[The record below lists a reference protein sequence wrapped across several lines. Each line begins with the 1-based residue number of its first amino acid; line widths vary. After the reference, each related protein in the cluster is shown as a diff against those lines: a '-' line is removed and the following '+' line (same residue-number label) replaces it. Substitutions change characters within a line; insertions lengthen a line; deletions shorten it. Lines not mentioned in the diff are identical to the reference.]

1 LKFDPPR
8 SGSGNTE
15 EVLMFE
21 KIANIFRIPDLRK
34 RVLFTLGLLAVYRL
48 GAFIPTPGINS
59 TALAQFFNANSQSAL
74 GLADLFTGGNLRK
87 LTIFALGIM
96 PYITASIIFQLLT
109 VIYEPLA
116 KLQKEGELGRR
127 KITQWTR
134 YVTVLLGVI
143 QSFAIS
149 LTLTT
154 SSANMVTIPRAAF
167 IPMCVIT
174 LTAGTAFIMWL
185 GEQITERGIGN
196 GMSLLIFTGIVVG
209 LPRGIYDLYDKARDS
224 AWGPF
229 TPIAL
234 VLLVAVMA
242 AVVAFIVFVERS
254 ERRIPV
260 QYAKRIVGRKMM
272 GGQSTH
278 LPLRVNSGGVMPII
292 FASSILSAPL
302 LFSQI
307 HYQGVMLQDNSFLG
321 PIFRN
326 LIPGEP
332 WYVLL
337 NTVAIIFF
345 AYFYISIV
353 FRPDDIADNM
363 RKYGGFIPGIR
374 PGRRTSD
381 FINDVLTRIT
391 LVGAVYLVVVQLI
404 PTMMMSGIHFN
415 HLWLIGRAFDS
426 LPAWMTNG
434 LGVKFYFGGTSLLI
448 VVGVAM
454 DTVQQVESQLIMRH
468 YDGFSPKSGRIRGR
482 RSW

>member
-1 LKFDPPR
+1 MLEKF
-8 SGSGNTE
+8 
-15 EVLMFE
+15 
-21 KIANIFRIPDLRK
+21 ANIFRIPDLRK

-48 GAFIPTPGINS
+48 GAFIPTPGINAD
-59 TALAQFFNANSQSAL
+59 ALAQFFSANSGSAL
-74 GLADLFTGGNLRK
+74 GLADLFTGGNLRR

-134 YVTVLLGVI
+134 YVTVLLAIV
-143 QSFAIS
+143 QSFAIG
-149 LTLTT
+149 LTLAN
-154 SSANMVTIPRAAF
+154 SSTPMITIPRGAF
-167 IPMCVIT
+167 LPMCVIT
-174 LTAGTAFIMWL
+174 LTTGTAFIMWL
-185 GEQITERGIGN
+185 GEQITDRGIGN

-209 LPRGIYDLYDKARDS
+209 LPRGIMDIYTKARDNT
-224 AWGPF
+224 WGAL
-229 TPIAL
+229 TPIIL
-234 VLLVAVMA
+234 VILVAAMI

-278 LPLRVNSGGVMPII
+278 LPLKVNSGGVMPVI

-302 LFSQI
+302 LFQNMSFF
-307 HYQGVMLQDNSFLG
+307 GSPKLSDTTFLG

-326 LIPGEP
+326 LLPGEP
-332 WYVLL
+332 WYELIYIA
-337 NTVAIIFF
+337 AIVFF

-391 LVGAVYLVVVQLI
+391 LVGALYLIIISII
-404 PTMMMSGIHFN
+404 PTILISGIHFN
-415 HLWLIGRAFDS
+415 HLWLIGSVFDR
-426 LPAWMTNG
+426 LPTFMTNG
-434 LGVKFYFGGTSLLI
+434 FGFTFYFGGTSLLI

-454 DTVQQVESQLIMRH
+454 DTVQQIESQLIMRH

>member
-1 LKFDPPR
+1 
-8 SGSGNTE
+8 
-15 EVLMFE
+15 MFE
-21 KIANIFRIPDLRK
+21 KIANIFKIEDLRK

-48 GAFIPTPGINS
+48 GAHIPTPGIN
-59 TALAQFFNANSQSAL
+59 AKMLAQFFNENSGSAL
-74 GLADLFTGGNLRK
+74 GLVDLFSGGNLRR
-87 LTIFALGIM
+87 LTVFALGIM

-116 KLQKEGELGRR
+116 KLQKEGEIGRR

-134 YVTVLLGVI
+134 YVTVILGVV
-143 QSFAIS
+143 QSTAIA
-149 LTLTT
+149 LTLTNT
-154 SSANMVTIPRAAF
+154 STGSSMVTIPKAGF
-167 IPMCVIT
+167 VPMCVLT

-209 LPRGIYDLYDKARDS
+209 LPKGVADLYQKATTN
-224 AWGPF
+224 AWGGF
-229 TPIAL
+229 TPIGIL
-234 VLLVAVMA
+234 FLLAMMI
-242 AVVAFIVFVERS
+242 AVVAFIVYVERS

-278 LPLRVNSGGVMPII
+278 LPLKVNSGGVMPVI
-292 FASSILSAPL
+292 FATSILSAPL
-302 LFSQI
+302 LFS
-307 HYQGVMLQDNSFLG
+307 GMSFFGSPQLKDTKFFG
-321 PIFRN
+321 PI
-326 LIPGEP
+326 LQAIAPGEP
-332 WYVLL
+332 IYELL
-337 NTVAIIFF
+337 VIVAIIFF

-391 LVGAVYLVVVQLI
+391 LVGAIYLIIIMLI
-404 PTMMMSGIHFN
+404 PTLLISGIHFN
-415 HLWLIGRAFDS
+415 HIWLIGPIFDRMPAFVTS
-426 LPAWMTNG
+426 G
-434 LGVKFYFGGTSLLI
+434 LGLNFYFGGTSLLI

-454 DTVQQVESQLIMRH
+454 DTVQQIESQLIMRH
-468 YDGFSPKSGRIRGR
+468 YDGFSPKSGRIRGK

>member
-1 LKFDPPR
+1 
-8 SGSGNTE
+8 
-15 EVLMFE
+15 MFE

-48 GAFIPTPGINS
+48 GAHIPTPGIN
-59 TALAQFFNANSQSAL
+59 ADMLAQFFNQNAGSAL
-74 GLADLFTGGNLRK
+74 GLVDLFSGGNLRK

-134 YVTVLLGVI
+134 YVTVLLAIV
-143 QSFAIS
+143 QSAAIAVS
-149 LTLTT
+149 LTNTDTGAQMVTIGHWSFRFLCVLTLTT
-154 SSANMVTIPRAAF
+154 
-167 IPMCVIT
+167 
-174 LTAGTAFIMWL
+174 GTAFIMWL

-209 LPRGIYDLYDKARDS
+209 LPAGIHDLYQKARDS
-224 AWGPF
+224 AWGAL
-229 TPIAL
+229 TPLAL
-234 VLLVAVMA
+234 VLLVVAMV
-242 AVVAFIVFVERS
+242 AVVAFIVLVERS

-278 LPLRVNSGGVMPII
+278 LPLKVNSGGVMPVI
-292 FASSILSAPL
+292 FASSILSVPL
-302 LFSQI
+302 LFGGISWFGQA
-307 HYQGVMLQDNSFLG
+307 LRDTWFFA

-326 LIPGEP
+326 IAPGEP
-332 WYVLL
+332 VYELIQMA
-337 NTVAIIFF
+337 AIIFF

-374 PGRRTSD
+374 PGKRTKD
-381 FINDVLTRIT
+381 FINDVLTRLT
-391 LVGAVYLVVVQLI
+391 LVGALYLVIITIIPQLLI
-404 PTMMMSGIHFN
+404 SGIHFN
-415 HLWLIGRAFDS
+415 HLPLIGQVFDR
-426 LPAWMTNG
+426 LPAWTTNG
-434 LGVKFYFGGTSLLI
+434 LGVSFYFGGTSLLI

-454 DTVQQVESQLIMRH
+454 DTVQQIESQLIMRH